1 MEGILSFVK
10 EWGALLLSLLGI
22 CGGFCAYL
30 RHDRKIKEQELR
42 LNELQIK
49 RFEKEEAK
57 EKMAEM
63 KANII
68 HSNGSTAKIRFVNAG
83 KNDAKHVR
91 IEILSSKEEMSDI
104 YIQGSWGP
112 YDVVNPQSYREEIM
126 YLFEGHN
133 DTIRLKIAWDD
144 EYQNNRTV
152 SLTVPL

>member
-1 MEGILSFVK
+1 MECLLSFIK
-10 EWGALLLSLLGI
+10 EWGALLLSSLGI

-49 RFEKEEAK
+49 QFEKEEAK

-68 HSNGSTAKIRFVNAG
+68 HSHGGIAKIRFVNAG

-91 IEILSSKEEMSDI
+91 IDILSSEEEMSR
-104 YIQGSWGP
+104 
-112 YDVVNPQSYREEIM
+112 V
-126 YLFEGHN
+126 
-133 DTIRLKIAWDD
+133 
-144 EYQNNRTV
+144 
-152 SLTVPL
+152 